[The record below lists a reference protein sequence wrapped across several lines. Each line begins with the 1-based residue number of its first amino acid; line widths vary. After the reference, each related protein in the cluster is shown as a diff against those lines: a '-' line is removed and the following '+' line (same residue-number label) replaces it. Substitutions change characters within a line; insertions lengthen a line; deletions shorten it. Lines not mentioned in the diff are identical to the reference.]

1 MEKRDSNEG
10 FTMVEVA
17 LVLAIAGLIFL
28 MVFIALPAVQRTQ
41 RDAKRRDDVGAL
53 LTAIQKY
60 QSNNRGAFPEKLTAS
75 SSSTTGD
82 VAWTNASAAQAGETT
97 WAGLYKSFLGETFAD
112 PLAGAENKKY
122 VLTIKD
128 CNVVGV
134 GVACTSIK
142 GNTNGTVQDLNFPN
156 GYKMYV
162 IKGATCNGSIVVSS
176 SNPKKAAVT
185 YKMEGPGSY
194 CANL

>member
-10 FTMVEVA
+10 FTMIEVA

-28 MVFIALPAVQRTQ
+28 MVFSALPAVQRTQ

-60 QSNNRGAFPEKLTAS
+60 QSNNRGAFPDKLTAT

-82 VAWTNASAAQAGETT
+82 VTWSNASAAQAGETT
-97 WAGLYKSFLGETFAD
+97 WAGMYKSFLGESFKD
-112 PLAGAENKKY
+112 PDAKSNY

-142 GNTNGTVQDLNFPN
+142 LNSNGTVQDAAFPN
-156 GYKMYV
+156 GYRMYV

-176 SNPKKAAVT
+176 NNPKKAAVT
-185 YKMEGPGSY
+185 YRMEGPGSY